1 MKPFESFLATHLND
15 YLAYREGLGY
25 ASQPCTDHLLR
36 FDRYLHQSG
45 ADLASLQ
52 PSFFLH
58 MRTNLNLQ
66 ATSVNDVLCVTRG
79 FFRFLVRRGIFE
91 NNPLLDIPPLK
102 EEIVVPFIFS
112 LDQTDQLLKTI
123 CKKMQRTK
131 PSFLK
136 ELTLYIAILLM
147 AQCGLRISEPLHL
160 LKHHYRK
167 EEGTI
172 YIEKTK
178 FSKDRLIPIP
188 KTVIQELDNYLSVRA
203 HLCPQDQNPY
213 LLAGRGLS
221 PLPDQKVRSFFH
233 HAVRAMGIT
242 QPRKKLGNILFIPP
256 TPHCLRHSFAV
267 NTLKTIKRKGTLPSA
282 CSPCAGHLPGPCH
295 LLQHL
300 RLPQGRRCLQPQQ
313 ALRFFPLAERQAM
326 KLSPAIH
333 VLRSLPPSH
342 QGGQ

>member
-1 MKPFESFLATHLND
+1 MKPFESFLAPQLKD
-15 YLAYREGLGY
+15 YLSYREGLGY

-45 ADLASLQ
+45 ADWGSLN

-58 MRTNLNLQ
+58 MRANLTME
-66 ATSVNDVLCVTRG
+66 AVSVNHVLCVTRG

-91 NNPLLDIPPLK
+91 KNPLLDIPPLK

-112 LDQTDQLLKTI
+112 PEQTDQLLKTI

-131 PSFLK
+131 ASFLK

-147 AQCGLRISEPLHL
+147 ARCGLRISEPLHL

-188 KTVIQELDNYLSVRA
+188 KTVMQEMDNYLSVRA
-203 HLCPQDQNPY
+203 SLCPQDQNPY

-221 PLPDQKVRSFFH
+221 PLSDQKVRSLFH
-233 HAVRAMGIT
+233 HAIRAIGIH
-242 QPRKKLGNILFIPP
+242 QPR
-256 TPHCLRHSFAV
+256 
-267 NTLKTIKRKGTLPSA
+267 
-282 CSPCAGHLPGPCH
+282 
-295 LLQHL
+295 
-300 RLPQGRRCLQPQQ
+300 
-313 ALRFFPLAERQAM
+313 
-326 KLSPAIH
+326 
-333 VLRSLPPSH
+333 
-342 QGGQ
+342 

>member
-1 MKPFESFLATHLND
+1 MKPFESFLAPHLND
-15 YLAYREGLGY
+15 YLRYREGLGY
-25 ASQPCTDHLLR
+25 ASQPCYDYLR
-36 FDRYLHQSG
+36 FFDRYLHQSG
-45 ADLASLQ
+45 VNLGSLQ

-66 ATSVNDVLCVTRG
+66 ATSVNHVLCVTRG

-91 NNPLLDIPPLK
+91 KNPLLDIPPLK

-112 LDQTDQLLKTI
+112 PEQTDQLLSAI

-131 PSFLK
+131 ASFLK
-136 ELTLYIAILLM
+136 EFALYMVILLM
-147 AQCGLRISEPLHL
+147 ARCGMRISEPLHL

-188 KTVIQELDNYLSVRA
+188 KAVMQEMDNYLSVRA

-213 LLAGRGLS
+213 LLAGKDHYPLS
-221 PLPDQKVRSFFH
+221 GPQVTFLFH
-233 HAVRAMGIT
+233 HTVREMGIS
-242 QPRKKLGNILFIPP
+242 QPRRKLGNIIFHPP

-267 NTLKTIKRKGTLPSA
+267 NTLKAIKEQGQSPQYALPVLAAYMGHGHYSYTMVYLKVADASSRK
-282 CSPCAGHLPGPCH
+282 HLYDFSVW
-295 LLQHL
+295 Q
-300 RLPQGRRCLQPQQ
+300 RGR
-313 ALRFFPLAERQAM
+313 M
-326 KLSPAIH
+326 
-333 VLRSLPPSH
+333 
-342 QGGQ
+342 

>member
-1 MKPFESFLATHLND
+1 MKPFESFLAPQLND
-15 YLAYREGLGY
+15 YLSYREGLGY
-25 ASQPCTDHLLR
+25 APQPCRDHLRIL
-36 FDRYLHQSG
+36 DRYLHQSG

-66 ATSVNDVLCVTRG
+66 ATSVNHVLSVTRG

-91 NNPLLDIPPLK
+91 NNPLLDVPPLK

-112 LDQTDQLLKTI
+112 PEQIDQFRKSI
-123 CKKMQRTK
+123 CKRMQRTK
-131 PSFLK
+131 ASFLK
-136 ELTLYIAILLM
+136 ELAIYIAILLM

-188 KTVIQELDNYLSVRA
+188 KTVMQEMDNYLSVRA
-203 HLCPQDQNPY
+203 SLCPQDQNPY

-221 PLPDQKVRSFFH
+221 PLSDQKVRVFFH
-233 HAVRAMGIT
+233 HAVRAIGIT
-242 QPRKKLGNILFIPP
+242 QPRKKLGNILFTPP

-267 NTLKTIKRKGTLPSA
+267 NTLKAIKERGASPQHALPVLATYLGHATYFNTSVYLKVAEASSRNKLYDFSLWQKG
-282 CSPCAGHLPGPCH
+282 
-295 LLQHL
+295 
-300 RLPQGRRCLQPQQ
+300 RL
-313 ALRFFPLAERQAM
+313 
-326 KLSPAIH
+326 
-333 VLRSLPPSH
+333 
-342 QGGQ
+342 